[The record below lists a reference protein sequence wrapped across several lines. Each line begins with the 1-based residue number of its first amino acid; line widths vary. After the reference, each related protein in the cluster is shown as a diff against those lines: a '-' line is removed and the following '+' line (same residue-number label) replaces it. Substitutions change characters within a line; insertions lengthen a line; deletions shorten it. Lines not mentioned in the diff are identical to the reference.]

1 MNVAG
6 YEIPNGPEDKP
17 FLFIDPKT
25 GPVIQYDI
33 YDRSG
38 HLYML
43 DHDFEGCVELA
54 FPNQSDRKP
63 EKLQ

>member
-43 DHDFEGCVELA
+43 ILKGAWSWL